1 MYYLGM
7 KTNFINWLIDE
18 MNQRGWSNSEL
29 ARQADLVPST
39 VSTVISGKYN
49 PGFDFCL
56 GIAKAFDYPPDY
68 VLRRA
73 GLLPAAPAEDDPRYQ
88 QLLETAKNLSREELE
103 NALQYLLWR
112 YKLQEEAKKKNEK
125 PQR

>member
-1 MYYLGM
+1 M
-7 KTNFINWLIDE
+7 KDFITWLMDE
-18 MNQRGWSNSEL
+18 MGQRGWTNTEL
-29 ARQADLVPST
+29 ARQADISQPA
-39 VSTVISGKYN
+39 VSQVISGHKN
-49 PGFDFCL
+49 PGLDFCL